1 MMEQKQNATKS
12 RDAQETVRNS
22 NIGKALGDINK
33 TDNVSVET
41 PKISDASFIRK
52 LSRPR
57 SQRYIELLKREME
70 VSGRLSELYKQLEQ
84 KGDKLTA
91 EERQVLETKNIPI
104 AEWFAE
110 DIQPIAD
117 SDTLTKEKEWWEEDV
132 QPEHRED
139 IELQQGEKRQ
149 EVPSQKKEW
158 WQQDVV
164 LQNKEEAFVDDS
176 VLAEIQALRKELV
189 EIKQALEE
197 ELPIGKE
204 RLGIIWRSD
213 KRDKLNSIG
222 AFEGVKPG
230 GTFRTVDELLK
241 LADPESE
248 REARQWMKGND
259 AYHEVNGECLLVEI
273 YLPTVCV
280 IFEDGSVRCYRD

>member
-1 MMEQKQNATKS
+1 MEQKQSATKS
-12 RDAQETVRNS
+12 RDAQETVLNS
-22 NIGKALGDINK
+22 NIGKALGGINK
-33 TDNVSVET
+33 TDNAFVET
-41 PKISDASFIRK
+41 QQISDMSFIRK

-110 DIQPIAD
+110 DIQPIPD
-117 SDTLTKEKEWWEEDV
+117 SDVLTKEKEWWEEDV

-139 IELQQGEKRQ
+139 IELQQGKDRQ
-149 EVPSQKKEW
+149 EEVPSQKKEW
-158 WQQDVV
+158 WQQEVT
-164 LQNKEEAFVDDS
+164 LQSKEETFVDDS
-176 VLAEIQALRKELV
+176 LLVEIQALRKELV

-197 ELPIGKE
+197 ELPIGKD

-213 KRDKLNSIG
+213 KWAKLNSIG

-230 GTFRTVDELLK
+230 GTFQTVDELLK

-248 REARQWMKGND
+248 REARQWIKGNN
-259 AYHEVNGECLLVEI
+259 AYKEVNGECLLVEI
-273 YLPTVCV
+273 YLPRVCV
-280 IFEDGSVRCYRD
+280 VFEDGSVRCYRD